1 MADLELEYFGVEQQI
16 QKGHRFRRE
25 SWGGTGVTNSGMLWV
40 LRKMRDRSRRSVIA
54 ELEAFTWS
62 LLFQEC
68 TVCGWLAEKR
78 WVWLRRGGSAVGA
91 AGG

>member
-1 MADLELEYFGVEQQI
+1 MADLELEYFGGGTALI

-54 ELEAFTWS
+54 ELEAFT
-62 LLFQEC
+62 
-68 TVCGWLAEKR
+68 
-78 WVWLRRGGSAVGA
+78 
-91 AGG
+91 